1 MSGTAR
7 KIGLIRKFLQID
19 NSIFC
24 IIQRLEKSKN
34 LIENTIEN
42 FPVNTCL
49 DRFFLICKLLHTYD
63 IIKLNAIVAK
73 CVLLINEDDYFIRI
87 FNDFHA
93 NMD

>member
-42 FPVNTCL
+42 FPINTCL
-49 DRFFLICKLLHTYD
+49 DC
-63 IIKLNAIVAK
+63 
-73 CVLLINEDDYFIRI
+73 YF
-87 FNDFHA
+87 
-93 NMD
+93 